1 VAKSELVDEIR
12 DAYFKAHPAGVERDG
27 VIFDFCNFVTD
38 WLSKH
43 GIQGMGMQASG
54 LALRL
59 ADGRQLGL
67 IDTDL
72 SPTTADTPS
81 VGINAV
87 HREDPRRVLGD
98 SPSFGITGR

>member
-1 VAKSELVDEIR
+1 MPKSELVDEIR
-12 DAYFKAHPAGVERDG
+12 EAYLRAHEDVAVGPIDH
-27 VIFDFCNFVTD
+27 FCAFVTD
-38 WLSKH
+38 WLAKA

-67 IDTDL
+67 IASDL
-72 SPTTADTPS
+72 ASTTADTPS

>member
-12 DAYFKAHPAGVERDG
+12 EDYLKAHGDVAVGPIDH
-27 VIFDFCNFVTD
+27 FCAFMAA
-38 WLSKH
+38 WLSKA

-67 IDTDL
+67 IEPDL

-87 HREDPRRVLGD
+87 HREDPRRILGD
-98 SPSFGITGR
+98 SPSVNITGR

>member
-1 VAKSELVDEIR
+1 MPKSELVDEIR
-12 DAYFKAHPAGVERDG
+12 EDFIKAHPDTVAQTFSINYFCAF
-27 VIFDFCNFVTD
+27 VID
-38 WLSKH
+38 WLAKQ

-67 IDTDL
+67 IDTD
-72 SPTTADTPS
+72 SAPITADTPS
-81 VGINAV
+81 VGINAM
-87 HREDPRRVLGD
+87 HREDPRRILGD